1 MIRGR
6 VTGQIWSSKHVE
18 TIPNGGLLEIETAG
32 GDKLIAFD
40 PLGCAI
46 GESVLITQGS
56 VAAGYFTKVKAP
68 IDALIIGS
76 IDE

>member
-1 MIRGR
+1 MIRGK
-6 VTGQIWSSKHVE
+6 VTGQIWSSKH
-18 TIPNGGLLEIETAG
+18 IDALPNGGLLEVDVG
-32 GDKLIAFD
+32 KGVKLIAYD
-40 PLGCAI
+40 TLGCAV

-56 VAAGYFTKVKAP
+56 VAAAYFTHFKAP